1 MMHLAFVSIPAAY
14 KPVRTRA
21 ASLCACIKKISLICL
36 RADAASCPLGTANL
50 RSVAGKCPPAFL
62 GHERCRASGCYFQVD
77 PGLGPARRAPE
88 YSVDQAAGTTGPSG
102 RSRTGRDYLGD
113 KWFRQVIH
121 LAYEIFI
128 PIYRTRRECG
138 LCRRRASRVKNRLV
152 VMNSMVP
159 MPRVPHSC
167 GNRLGAA
174 FDSAPPGPAGSV
186 VSE

>member
-1 MMHLAFVSIPAAY
+1 MRVHKEDVVDLSEGRCSKLPTGDRQFTIRSGQMPSCVSWPR
-14 KPVRTRA
+14 KMPCQRVLFPSGPRTWSRQ
-21 ASLCACIKKISLICL
+21 K
-36 RADAASCPLGTANL
+36 
-50 RSVAGKCPPAFL
+50 
-62 GHERCRASGCYFQVD
+62 
-77 PGLGPARRAPE
+77 GPRIF
-88 YSVDQAAGTTGPSG
+88 VDQAAGTTGPSG

-113 KWFRQVIH
+113 KWFRRVIH
-121 LAYEIFI
+121 LPYEIFI

-159 MPRVPHSC
+159 MLRVPHSC